1 MPRRHINPDA
11 TRLAASGAAAVP
23 RDVVESRVGRAR
35 DCLAL
40 LLQGGPQALVGWQG
54 LAGVVNISEAF
65 GDLGIGRGGDA
76 PRILREATDTLARI
90 WTHAEERKTWALTLE
105 QRVEVSERC
114 GLLVDLYAL
123 QLGSAS
129 QSEHERAFNRA
140 KARLES
146 AKRGQYGK
154 GVTAVGR
161 SA

>member
-1 MPRRHINPDA
+1 MPRRHINPNA

-23 RDVVESRVGRAR
+23 RDVVAAR
-35 DCLAL
+35 TANARRCLEL
-40 LLQGGPQALVGWQG
+40 LLSGGPHAQAGWAG
-54 LAGVVNISEAF
+54 LAGVINIAEAF
-65 GDLGIGRGGDA
+65 GELGIGRGGDA
-76 PRILREATDTLARI
+76 PRVLREATDTLARI

-146 AKRGQYGK
+146 ARHGQYGK
-154 GVTAVGR
+154 GVTVVGEM
-161 SA
+161 